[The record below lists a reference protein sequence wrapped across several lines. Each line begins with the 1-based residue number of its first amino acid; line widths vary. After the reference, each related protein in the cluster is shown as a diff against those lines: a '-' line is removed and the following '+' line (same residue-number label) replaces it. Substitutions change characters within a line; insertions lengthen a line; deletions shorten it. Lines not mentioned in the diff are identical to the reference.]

1 MLRTLT
7 TATLTTATLSAT
19 ILSAALLV
27 GAAPAAAQD
36 AAPAGDWSFAV
47 GAGTDNRS
55 KDASKSDGDAFV
67 WGEAEWESASGLFY
81 AGPSFETVRSS
92 TGSEL
97 ELKASAGLRPQV
109 AGFDLDLNA
118 AFKYQV
124 DANPG
129 ADNESWEFTADV
141 KRSIGPASSRLR
153 LQYSPDSI
161 GSTRAWTWVEARVGW
176 DFTDRLSGTASIGR
190 REQDNSIDYTGWNA
204 GFTYALT
211 RTISADLR
219 YHATDADVPGEQYAD
234 ALVAGVSFAF

>member
-7 TATLTTATLSAT
+7 TA
-19 ILSAALLV
+19 AALLAV
-27 GAAPAAAQD
+27 AAPAAAQD
-36 AAPAGDWSFAV
+36 TPAPAGDWSFAV

-81 AGPSFETVRSS
+81 AGPSFETIRSS

-97 ELKASAGLRPQV
+97 ELKASAGVRPQF

-129 ADNESWEFTADV
+129 ADADAWEFTADV
-141 KRSIGPASSRLR
+141 KRSIGPASARLR
-153 LQYSPDSI
+153 LQYSPDST
-161 GSTRAWTWVEARVGW
+161 GSTEAWTWVEARLGW
-176 DFTDRLSGTASIGR
+176 DFTDKLSGTASIGR
-190 REQDNSIDYTGWNA
+190 REQDNSLDYTGWNA

-211 RTISADLR
+211 RNIEADLR

>member
-7 TATLTTATLSAT
+7 TAGALA
-19 ILSAALLV
+19 AALL
-27 GAAPAAAQD
+27 GMAAPATAQD
-36 AAPAGDWSFAV
+36 ASAPSGDWSFAF
-47 GAGTDNRS
+47 GAATDNRS

-67 WGEAEWESASGLFY
+67 WGEAQWSSASGLFY

-129 ADNESWEFTADV
+129 ADNDSWEFTADV
-141 KRSIGPASSRLR
+141 KRSIGPASGRLR
-153 LQYSPDSI
+153 LQYSPDSM
-161 GSTRAWTWVEARVGW
+161 GSTEAWTWVEARVGW
-176 DFTDRLSGTASIGR
+176 DFTDKLSGTASIGR

-204 GFTYALT
+204 GLTYALT
-211 RTISADLR
+211 RNIEADLR

-234 ALVAGVSFAF
+234 ALVAGISFAF

>member
-7 TATLTTATLSAT
+7 TAGALA
-19 ILSAALLV
+19 AALL
-27 GAAPAAAQD
+27 GMAAPATAQD
-36 AAPAGDWSFAV
+36 ASTPSGDWSFAF
-47 GAGTDNRS
+47 GAATDNRS

-67 WGEAEWESASGLFY
+67 WGEAQWSSASGLFY

-129 ADNESWEFTADV
+129 ADNDSWEFTADV
-141 KRSIGPASSRLR
+141 KRSIGPASGRLR

-161 GSTRAWTWVEARVGW
+161 GSTEAWTWVEARVGW
-176 DFTDRLSGTASIGR
+176 DFTDKLSGTASIGR

-204 GFTYALT
+204 GLTYALT
-211 RTISADLR
+211 RNIEADLR

-234 ALVAGVSFAF
+234 ALVAGISFAF

>member
-7 TATLTTATLSAT
+7 TVAAFA
-19 ILSAALLV
+19 AALLAV
-27 GAAPAAAQD
+27 AAPAAAQD
-36 AAPAGDWSFAV
+36 AAPSGDWSFAF
-47 GAGTDNRS
+47 GAATDNRS

-67 WGEAEWESASGLFY
+67 WGEAQWSSASGLFY

-109 AGFDLDLNA
+109 AGFDLDFNA
-118 AFKYQV
+118 AWKYQV

-129 ADNESWEFTADV
+129 ADNDAWEFTADV
-141 KRSIGPASSRLR
+141 KRSIGPASGRLR

-161 GSTRAWTWVEARVGW
+161 GSTEAWTWVEARVGW
-176 DFTDRLSGTASIGR
+176 DFTDKLSATASIGR

-204 GFTYALT
+204 GLTWALT
-211 RTISADLR
+211 RNIEADLR

-234 ALVAGVSFAF
+234 ALVAGISFAF

>member
-7 TATLTTATLSAT
+7 TAAAAAT
-19 ILSAALLV
+19 ALL
-27 GAAPAAAQD
+27 GMAAPATAQD
-36 AAPAGDWSFAV
+36 ASAPSGDWSFAF
-47 GAGTDNRS
+47 GAATDNRS

-67 WGEAEWESASGLFY
+67 WGEAQWSSASGLFY

-109 AGFDLDLNA
+109 AGFDLDFNA
-118 AFKYQV
+118 AWKYQV

-129 ADNESWEFTADV
+129 ADNDAWEFTADV
-141 KRSIGPASSRLR
+141 KRSIGPASGRLR

-161 GSTRAWTWVEARVGW
+161 GSTEAWTWVEARVGW
-176 DFTDRLSGTASIGR
+176 DFTDKLQGTASIGR
-190 REQDNSIDYTGWNA
+190 REQQNSIDYTGWNA

-211 RTISADLR
+211 RNIEAELR

-234 ALVAGVSFAF
+234 ALVAGISFAF